1 MVSKSRFGKFAIVFA
16 AVMVTVTGFSGVS
29 HGTGFIVG
37 QHKIALDIVM
47 PKDKAAFKA
56 GENVHVTVKS
66 SGFTGVKIVA
76 KNTATGAQEELTA
89 TLVKSEGSGSL
100 APKAWDALWPTAG
113 RKPGLY
119 AFTVTGLG
127 GDKATPVAK
136 TVTISVVQPSGP
148 AKISF
153 KDPAGGRQVKPGE
166 TVNIAVTATGVH
178 RVEFFIKDLQTGA
191 EKMRPSAHP
200 SGSDEYRSSWFA
212 EGQKQGSYQIIAR
225 GFGADGRKAAEESV
239 TLSVI
244 EPAAHH
250 TITYRKLTPG
260 REVLSGEVVRFTTST
275 GGLSRLDFNIRDL
288 QTGRML
294 TSPPL
299 LQLGTEYL
307 IAWRTVGL
315 KGKYQFTAR
324 GFGPDGR
331 QVMDYATTLTVTALE
346 PSLQPKAPSHPV
358 PNVVGLTESEALS
371 KLRTAGLGIYPTQFI
386 STPDSGKWGKVIGQS
401 LSAGTVSMDPIM
413 IAVGQK

>member
-76 KNTATGAQEELTA
+76 KDTATGAQEELKA

-113 RKPGLY
+113 RKPGSY

-148 AKISF
+148 AKITF
-153 KDPAGGRQVKPGE
+153 TEPAGGRQVKAGE
-166 TVNIAVTATGVH
+166 DVRVVVKASGVSK
-178 RVEFFIKDLQTGA
+178 VDFFVKDLQAGT
-191 EKMRPSAHP
+191 EKPRPSAHAA
-200 SGSDEYRSSWFA
+200 GSDSYSTSWSTQ
-212 EGQKQGSYQIIAR
+212 GLQKGTYQIIAR
-225 GFGADGRKAAEESV
+225 GLGTDGKKLAEESV
-239 TLSVI
+239 TLTV
-244 EPAAHH
+244 
-250 TITYRKLTPG
+250 
-260 REVLSGEVVRFTTST
+260 T
-275 GGLSRLDFNIRDL
+275 GGA
-288 QTGRML
+288 
-294 TSPPL
+294 P
-299 LQLGTEYL
+299 
-307 IAWRTVGL
+307 AL
-315 KGKYQFTAR
+315 KPQAAAT
-324 GFGPDGR
+324 P
-331 QVMDYATTLTVTALE
+331 VM
-346 PSLQPKAPSHPV
+346 V
-358 PNVVGLTESEALS
+358 PNVVGMSEYRAVVALD
-371 KLRTAGLGIYPTQFI
+371 KAGLKINPAKYV
-386 STPDSGKWGKVIGQS
+386 STAKQDLWGVVVEQS
-401 LSAGTVSMDPIM
+401 VKAGTKTAEPVTIT
-413 IAVGQK
+413 VGRK